1 MQSQE
6 VRTLLITVN
15 GLDSRVPVTTE
26 RISAWSTMLSEKA
39 ATMTLADAQQI
50 ARDHYAETSNVL
62 TLDVLIAAHRRQR
75 KVKESLSRSEIAS
88 HPKRVP
94 MPEWFKAAVYD
105 MGKPQAGKDGEPLS
119 IGQIFAGASIFAEKS
134 TADDPQ
140 DAHCFRSGC
149 NCSHETCYRGWIDSD
164 TETSPCRQCRPG
176 LSLVLDEIAPLG
188 SRNPHDQQL
197 LESIEHRRELLGWS
211 GISR

>member
-39 ATMTLADAQQI
+39 ATMTLAEAQQI

-62 TLDVLIAAHRRQR
+62 TLDILIAAHRRQR
-75 KVKESLSRSEIAS
+75 KVKESLNRSEIAS
-88 HPKRVP
+88 QPKRVP

-105 MGKPQAGKDGEPLS
+105 MSKPQAGKDGEPLS

-176 LSLVLDEIAPLG
+176 LSLVLDEVAPLG
-188 SRNPHDQQL
+188 ERNPHDQQL

>member
-39 ATMTLADAQQI
+39 ATMTLAEAQQI

-62 TLDVLIAAHRRQR
+62 TLDILIAAHRRQR

-88 HPKRVP
+88 QPKRVP

-105 MGKPQAGKDGEPLS
+105 MSKPQAGKNGEPLS

-188 SRNPHDQQL
+188 ERNPHDQQL

>member
-39 ATMTLADAQQI
+39 ATMTLAEAQQI
-50 ARDHYAETSNVL
+50 ARDHYAETPNVL
-62 TLDVLIAAHRRQR
+62 TLDILIAAHRRQR

-88 HPKRVP
+88 QPKRVP

-105 MGKPQAGKDGEPLS
+105 MSKPQAGKDGEPLS
-119 IGQIFAGASIFAEKS
+119 IGQIFAGASVFAEQS

-149 NCSHETCYRGWIDSD
+149 NCSHESCYRGWIDTD
-164 TETSPCRQCRPG
+164 TETAPCRQCRPG

-188 SRNPHDQQL
+188 ERNPHDQQL

-211 GISR
+211 GMR

>member
-15 GLDSRVPVTTE
+15 GLDSRIPVTTE

-39 ATMTLADAQQI
+39 ATMTLAEAQQI
-50 ARDHYAETSNVL
+50 ARDHYAETPNVL

-88 HPKRVP
+88 QPKRVP

-105 MGKPQAGKDGEPLS
+105 MSKPQAGKDGEPLS

-149 NCSHETCYRGWIDSD
+149 NCSHETCYRGWIDSE

-176 LSLVLDEIAPLG
+176 LSLVLDEVAPLG
-188 SRNPHDQQL
+188 ERNPHDQQL

>member
-39 ATMTLADAQQI
+39 AAMTLAEAQQI

-62 TLDVLIAAHRRQR
+62 TLDILIAAHRRQR

-88 HPKRVP
+88 QPKRVP

-188 SRNPHDQQL
+188 ERNPHDQQL

>member
-39 ATMTLADAQQI
+39 ATMTLAEAQQI
-50 ARDHYAETSNVL
+50 ARDHYAETPNVL

-88 HPKRVP
+88 RPKRVP

-105 MGKPQAGKDGEPLS
+105 MSKPQAGKDGEPLS

-176 LSLVLDEIAPLG
+176 LSLVLDEVAPLG
-188 SRNPHDQQL
+188 ERNPHDQQL

>member
-26 RISAWSTMLSEKA
+26 RISAWSTMLTEKA
-39 ATMTLADAQQI
+39 SSLTLADARQI
-50 ARDHYAETSNVL
+50 VRDHYAESASAL
-62 TLDVLIAAHRRQR
+62 TLDILIAAHRRQR

-88 HPKRVP
+88 QPKRVP

-176 LSLVLDEIAPLG
+176 LSLVLDEVAPLG
-188 SRNPHDQQL
+188 ARNPHDQQL

>member
-39 ATMTLADAQQI
+39 ATMTLAEAQQI
-50 ARDHYAETSNVL
+50 ARDHYAETPNVL
-62 TLDVLIAAHRRQR
+62 TLDILIAAHRRQR

-88 HPKRVP
+88 QPKRVP

-105 MGKPQAGKDGEPLS
+105 MSKPQAGKDGEPLS
-119 IGQIFAGASIFAEKS
+119 IGQIFAGASIFAEQS

-149 NCSHETCYRGWIDSD
+149 NCSHESCYRGWIDSD
-164 TETSPCRQCRPG
+164 QETSPCRQCRPG

-188 SRNPHDQQL
+188 ERNPHDQQL

-211 GISR
+211 GMR

>member
-1 MQSQE
+1 MQLPE
-6 VRTLLITVN
+6 AKALLTSVN
-15 GLDSRVPVTTE
+15 GLDARIPVNPD
-26 RISAWSTMLSEKA
+26 RIKEWAAMLTEKA
-39 ATMTLADAQQI
+39 SSLTLADAQQMV
-50 ARDHYAETSNVL
+50 RDHYAETSNVL
-62 TLDVLIAAHRRQR
+62 TLDILIAAHRRQR

-88 HPKRVP
+88 QPKRVP

-119 IGQIFAGASIFAEKS
+119 IGQIFAGASVFAEQS

-149 NCSHETCYRGWIDSD
+149 NCSHESCYRGWIDTD
-164 TETSPCRQCRPG
+164 TETAPCRQCRPG

-188 SRNPHDQQL
+188 ERNPHDQQL

-211 GISR
+211 GMR

>member
-39 ATMTLADAQQI
+39 SGLTLAEAQQI

-62 TLDVLIAAHRRQR
+62 TLDILIAAHRRQR

-88 HPKRVP
+88 QPKRVP

-105 MGKPQAGKDGEPLS
+105 MSKPQAGKDGEPLS

-176 LSLVLDEIAPLG
+176 LALVLDEVAPLG
-188 SRNPHDQQL
+188 ERNPHDQQL

>member
-6 VRTLLITVN
+6 VRTLLITVD
-15 GLDSRVPVTTE
+15 GLDLRVPVTTE

-39 ATMTLADAQQI
+39 ATMTLAEAQQI

-62 TLDVLIAAHRRQR
+62 TLDILIAAHRRQR

-88 HPKRVP
+88 RPKRVP

-188 SRNPHDQQL
+188 ERNPHDQQL

>member
-39 ATMTLADAQQI
+39 AAMTLAEAQQI
-50 ARDHYAETSNVL
+50 ARDHYAETPNVL

-88 HPKRVP
+88 QPKRVP

-105 MGKPQAGKDGEPLS
+105 MSKPQAGKDGEPLS

-188 SRNPHDQQL
+188 ERNPHDQQL

>member
-1 MQSQE
+1 
-6 VRTLLITVN
+6 
-15 GLDSRVPVTTE
+15 
-26 RISAWSTMLSEKA
+26 
-39 ATMTLADAQQI
+39 MTLAEAQQI

-88 HPKRVP
+88 QPKRVP

-140 DAHCFRSGC
+140 DAHCFRGGC
-149 NCSHETCYRGWIDSD
+149 NCSHESCYRGWIDSD

-176 LSLVLDEIAPLG
+176 LSLVLDEVAPLG
-188 SRNPHDQQL
+188 ERNPHDQQL

>member
-1 MQSQE
+1 MQLPEARQ
-6 VRTLLITVN
+6 LLASIN
-15 GLDSRVPVTTE
+15 GLDARIPVTSDRVTE
-26 RISAWSTMLSEKA
+26 WAEMLTEKA
-39 ATMTLADAQQI
+39 SGLTLADARQI
-50 ARDHYAETSNVL
+50 SRDHYAETSSIL
-62 TLDVLIAAHRRQR
+62 TLDILIAAHRRQR
-75 KVKESLSRSEIAS
+75 KVKESLTRSEIVS
-88 HPKRVP
+88 QPKRVP

-134 TADDPQ
+134 TADDPT

-149 NCSHETCYRGWIDSD
+149 SCSHESCYRGWIDSD

-188 SRNPHDQQL
+188 ERNPHDQQL

>member
-39 ATMTLADAQQI
+39 ATMTLAEAQQI
-50 ARDHYAETSNVL
+50 ARDHYAETPNVL

-88 HPKRVP
+88 RPKRVP

-149 NCSHETCYRGWIDSD
+149 NCAHESCYRGWIDSD

-176 LSLVLDEIAPLG
+176 LSLVLDEVAPLG
-188 SRNPHDQQL
+188 ERNPHDQQL

>member
-26 RISAWSTMLSEKA
+26 RISAWSTMLTEKA
-39 ATMTLADAQQI
+39 SGLTLAEAQQI

-62 TLDVLIAAHRRQR
+62 TLDILIAAHRRQR

-88 HPKRVP
+88 QPKRVP

-105 MGKPQAGKDGEPLS
+105 MSKPQAGKDGEPLS

-188 SRNPHDQQL
+188 ERNPHDQQL

>member
-39 ATMTLADAQQI
+39 AAMTLAEAQQI
-50 ARDHYAETSNVL
+50 ARDHYAETPNVL

-88 HPKRVP
+88 QPKRVP

-105 MGKPQAGKDGEPLS
+105 MSKPQAGKDGEPLS

-176 LSLVLDEIAPLG
+176 LALVLDEVAPLG
-188 SRNPHDQQL
+188 ERNPHDQQL

>member
-39 ATMTLADAQQI
+39 SGLTLAEAQQI

-62 TLDVLIAAHRRQR
+62 TLDILIAAHRRQR

-88 HPKRVP
+88 QPKRVP

-105 MGKPQAGKDGEPLS
+105 MSKPQAGKDGEPLS

-188 SRNPHDQQL
+188 ERNPHDQQL
-197 LESIEHRRELLGWS
+197 LESIEHRRELLEWS

>member
-1 MQSQE
+1 
-6 VRTLLITVN
+6 
-15 GLDSRVPVTTE
+15 
-26 RISAWSTMLSEKA
+26 MLTEKA
-39 ATMTLADAQQI
+39 SGLTLADAQQMV
-50 ARDHYAETSNVL
+50 RDHYAETSNVL
-62 TLDVLIAAHRRQR
+62 TLDILIAAHRRQR

-88 HPKRVP
+88 QPKRIP

-149 NCSHETCYRGWIDSD
+149 NCSHESCYRGWIDSD

-188 SRNPHDQQL
+188 ERNPHDQQL

>member
-39 ATMTLADAQQI
+39 ATMTLAEAQQI
-50 ARDHYAETSNVL
+50 ARDHYAETPNVL

-75 KVKESLSRSEIAS
+75 KVKESLSRSETDA
-88 HPKRVP
+88 
-94 MPEWFKAAVYD
+94 
-105 MGKPQAGKDGEPLS
+105 
-119 IGQIFAGASIFAEKS
+119 
-134 TADDPQ
+134 Q

-149 NCSHETCYRGWIDSD
+149 NCSHVSCYRGWVDSD
-164 TETSPCRQCRPG
+164 SSTSPCRQCRPA
-176 LSLVLDEIAPLG
+176 LALVLDEIAPLG

>member
-39 ATMTLADAQQI
+39 ATMTLAEAQQMV
-50 ARDHYAETSNVL
+50 RDHYAETSNIL
-62 TLDVLIAAHRRQR
+62 TLDIVIAAHRKQR
-75 KVKESLSRSEIAS
+75 KVKESLSRSDIAS
-88 HPKRVP
+88 QPKRVP

-105 MGKPQAGKDGEPLS
+105 IGKPQAGKDGESLS
-119 IGQIFAGASIFAEKS
+119 IGQIFAGASMFAEQS

-149 NCSHETCYRGWIDSD
+149 SCPHETCYRGWIDGDKES
-164 TETSPCRQCRPG
+164 SPCRQCRPA
-176 LSLVLDEIAPLG
+176 LALVLDEIAPLG
-188 SRNPHDQQL
+188 SRNPNDQQL

>member
-39 ATMTLADAQQI
+39 ATMTLAEAQQI
-50 ARDHYAETSNVL
+50 ARDHYAETPNVL
-62 TLDVLIAAHRRQR
+62 TLDILIAAHRRQR

-88 HPKRVP
+88 QPKRVP
-94 MPEWFKAAVYD
+94 MPEWFRAAVYD
-105 MGKPQAGKDGEPLS
+105 MGKPQAGKDGEPMT
-119 IGQIFAGASIFAEKS
+119 IGQIFAGASMFAKQS

-149 NCSHETCYRGWIDSD
+149 SCPHGSCYRGWIDGDRES
-164 TETSPCRQCRPG
+164 SPCRQCRPG
-176 LSLVLDEIAPLG
+176 LALVLDEIAPLG
-188 SRNPHDQQL
+188 SRNPNDQQL

>member
-39 ATMTLADAQQI
+39 ATMTLAEAQQI
-50 ARDHYAETSNVL
+50 VRDHYADTATVI
-62 TLDVLIAAHRRQR
+62 TLDIFIAAHRRKR
-75 KVKESLSRSEIAS
+75 TVSDSLNRSE
-88 HPKRVP
+88 
-94 MPEWFKAAVYD
+94 
-105 MGKPQAGKDGEPLS
+105 GE
-119 IGQIFAGASIFAEKS
+119 A
-134 TADDPQ
+134 Q

-149 NCSHETCYRGWIDSD
+149 NCSHAACFRGWVDSD
-164 TETSPCRQCRPG
+164 SSTSPCRQCRPA
-176 LSLVLDEIAPLG
+176 LALVLDEIAPLG

>member
-39 ATMTLADAQQI
+39 ATMTLAEAQQI

-62 TLDVLIAAHRRQR
+62 TLDILIAAHRRQR

-88 HPKRVP
+88 RPKRVP

-188 SRNPHDQQL
+188 ERNPHDQQL